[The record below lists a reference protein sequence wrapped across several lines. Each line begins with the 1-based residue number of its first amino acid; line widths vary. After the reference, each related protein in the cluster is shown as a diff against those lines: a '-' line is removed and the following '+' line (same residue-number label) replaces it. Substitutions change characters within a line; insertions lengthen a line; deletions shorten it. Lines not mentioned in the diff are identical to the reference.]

1 MLDKDWSVEIMGIF
15 SKIKL
20 TETSQQLKENYFTAS
35 QGQLI
40 LSRFK
45 SNRTAMIAGWALTI
59 MILIGLFAP
68 FLSPYAP
75 SMAGRDKLYEN
86 GPPQIPKFWDENGF
100 SARPF
105 LYTTERK
112 RSIKTN
118 FRWVLTE
125 KREKRRYLEL
135 WVDGWEYSFIDL
147 NIDLPGS
154 ILDFKLK
161 TLTFNKHLF
170 GMDKG
175 GIHLFGTE
183 KSGKDI
189 FSRTLHAIYT
199 SLAVGTLGVLLSFV
213 LALVIGGVAGYFGG
227 WIDQVLQMIT
237 DAVRTVPPIPL
248 FMALAAF
255 MPYEWSAETR
265 FFFIATILG
274 LIGWPTLAR
283 RIRTH
288 LLSERSQEYVLAA
301 ELCGASAGHIIR
313 RHLLP
318 SFTSYIIVDLMI
330 TFPYVVRSET
340 ALSFIGL
347 GLTDPVNSLGSLMQN
362 VSKADVL
369 LNYQW
374 YFIPVIF
381 FIAFVLAFVFVGDG
395 LRDAS
400 DPYSHVKK

>member
-1 MLDKDWSVEIMGIF
+1 MSLF
-15 SKIKL
+15 SRK
-20 TETSQQLKENYFTAS
+20 TSSEQSQKLKEAYFTAS

-40 LSRFK
+40 RSRFRQ
-45 SNRTAMIAGWALTI
+45 NRAAMVAAVALSG
-59 MILIGLFAP
+59 MVLMGFFAP

-75 SMAGRDKLYEN
+75 NISGRDKNYEN

-105 LYTTERK
+105 LYTMERE

-118 FRWVLTE
+118 FRWVITE
-125 KREKRRYLEL
+125 NRDKRRYVEFF
-135 WVDGWEYSFIDL
+135 VRGWEYSYIDIEW
-147 NIDLPGS
+147 NLPG
-154 ILDFKLK
+154 
-161 TLTFNKHLF
+161 TLFDVDIQALTTDLHLF
-170 GMDKG
+170 GMDEG
-175 GIHLFGTE
+175 GIHLFGTDA
-183 KSGKDI
+183 SGKDI
-189 FSRTLHAIYT
+189 YARTLHAINT
-199 SLAVGTLGVLLSFV
+199 SLAVGTLGVLISFF
-213 LALVIGGVAGYFGG
+213 LALIIGGVSGYFGG
-227 WIDQVLQMIT
+227 WIDSVLQMIT
-237 DAVRTVPPIPL
+237 DAIRTVPPIPL

-255 MPYEWSAETR
+255 MPDSWSSETR

-274 LIGWPTLAR
+274 VIGWPTLAR

-288 LLSERSQEYVLAA
+288 LLTERSQEYVLAA
-301 ELCGASAGHIIR
+301 ELCGASSGHVIR

-347 GLTDPVNSLGSLMQN
+347 GLTDPVNSLGSLMQS

-374 YFIPVIF
+374 YFIPVLF
-381 FIAFVLAFVFVGDG
+381 FIVFVLAFVFVGDG
-395 LRDAS
+395 LRDAA
-400 DPYSHVKK
+400 DPYSNSKR

>member
-1 MLDKDWSVEIMGIF
+1 MSVFSRKTSSDK
-15 SKIKL
+15 
-20 TETSQQLKENYFTAS
+20 SQKLKEAYFTAS

-40 LSRFK
+40 RSRFRQ
-45 SNRTAMIAGWALTI
+45 NRAAMVAAVALTV
-59 MILIGLFAP
+59 MVLMGYFAP

-75 SMAGRDKLYEN
+75 NISGRDKNYEN

-105 LYTTERK
+105 LYTMERE

-118 FRWVLTE
+118 FRWVITE
-125 KREKRRYLEL
+125 NRDKRRYVEFF
-135 WVDGWEYSFIDL
+135 VRGWEYSYIDIEW
-147 NIDLPGS
+147 NLPG
-154 ILDFKLK
+154 
-161 TLTFNKHLF
+161 TLFDVDIQALTTDLHLF
-170 GMDKG
+170 GMDEG
-175 GIHLFGTE
+175 GIHLFGTDA
-183 KSGKDI
+183 SGKDI
-189 FSRTLHAIYT
+189 YARTLHAINT
-199 SLAVGTLGVLLSFV
+199 SLAVGTLGVLISFF
-213 LALVIGGVAGYFGG
+213 LALIIGGVSGYFGG
-227 WIDQVLQMIT
+227 WVDSVLQMIT
-237 DAVRTVPPIPL
+237 DAIRTVPPIPL

-255 MPYEWSAETR
+255 MPDSWSSETR

-274 LIGWPTLAR
+274 VIGWPTLAR

-288 LLSERSQEYVLAA
+288 LLTERSQEYVLAA
-301 ELCGASAGHIIR
+301 ELCGASSGHVIR

-347 GLTDPVNSLGSLMQN
+347 GLTDPVNSLGSLMQS

-374 YFIPVIF
+374 YFIPVLF

-395 LRDAS
+395 LRDAA
-400 DPYSHVKK
+400 DPYSNSKR